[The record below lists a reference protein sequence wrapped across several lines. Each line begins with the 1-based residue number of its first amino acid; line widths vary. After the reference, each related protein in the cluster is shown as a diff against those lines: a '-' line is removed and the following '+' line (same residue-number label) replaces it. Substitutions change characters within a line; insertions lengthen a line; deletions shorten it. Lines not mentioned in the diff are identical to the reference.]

1 MRPVFAD
8 PKTDFVFKRLF
19 GSEAHKDLAIALLNT
34 LLALEG
40 DRRIATVTF
49 LREEERPRVPEM
61 KLSIVDV
68 KCQDHRG
75 TRYVVEMQVLN
86 VEGFEKRVVYNA
98 SKAYVNQLGVGQEY
112 PALDD
117 VVAVSICDF
126 VLWPDAPGEAPVP
139 LVSRWRMQERAH
151 GRVGLTQVQYV
162 FVELPKFARDQVPTS
177 VVEEWAYVFRNAE
190 GLRAVPDL
198 LHADETRRALE
209 AARTAAFNE
218 ADWDAYDRARIA
230 EQDSR
235 GALALAL
242 HEGRAEGRA
251 EGAARMLLLVL
262 RGRGLAVSTTHE
274 AQILATRDLARLEAW
289 TQRALTASTTD
300 DALAD

>member
-19 GSEAHKDLAIALLNT
+19 GSEEHRDLTIALINA
-34 LLALEG
+34 LLGLEG
-40 DRRIATVTF
+40 DRRVVEVTF

-68 KCQDHRG
+68 KCRDARG

-112 PALDD
+112 PSLDD
-117 VVAVSICDF
+117 VVAISICDF
-126 VLWPDAPGEAPVP
+126 VLFADENGVPPVP
-139 LVSRWRMQERAH
+139 LVSRWRMQEAES
-151 GRVGLTQVQYV
+151 GRVGLTQVRYV
-162 FVELPKFARDQVPTS
+162 FVELPKFPREASPAS
-177 VVEEWAYVFRNAE
+177 IVEEWAYVFRNAE
-190 GLRAVPDL
+190 TLRAIPAL
-198 LHADETRRALE
+198 LRSEETRAALE
-209 AARTAAFNE
+209 AARTAAFDE

-235 GALALAL
+235 GALALAAAQ
-242 HEGRAEGRA
+242 GRAEGRA
-251 EGAARMLLLVL
+251 EGLREAIHALCEVLGLTLDAAR
-262 RGRGLAVSTTHE
+262 
-274 AQILATRDLARLEAW
+274 RDEIDAADEARL
-289 TQRALTASTTD
+289 TAL
-300 DALAD
+300 LAKLRQTRSLD